1 MNVQETPNQK
11 VILDI
16 VDRIKKN
23 YRPQKIILFG
33 SYAYG
38 QPHRDSDI
46 DMMVVKETPERPL
59 DRRVNVGR
67 IVSDP
72 KRLVPFEVIVLTPQ
86 ELSDRLNR
94 GDQFIAEIIK
104 NGRVL
109 YEG

>member
-1 MNVQETPNQK
+1 MNIQETPNQK

-46 DMMVVKETPERPL
+46 DLMVVKETSERPI
-59 DRRVNVGR
+59 DRRVNVSR

-72 KRLVPFEVIVLTPQ
+72 KRLVPFGVIVLTPQ

-104 NGRVL
+104 NGRIL